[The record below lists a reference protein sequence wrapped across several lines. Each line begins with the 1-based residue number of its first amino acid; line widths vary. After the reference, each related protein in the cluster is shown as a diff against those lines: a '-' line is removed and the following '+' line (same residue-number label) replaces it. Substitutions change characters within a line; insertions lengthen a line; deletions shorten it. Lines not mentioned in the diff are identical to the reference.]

1 MQNLLIVLKPIF
13 EIGILTVFF
22 YNVIL
27 FIRGTSIIP
36 VLKVLVLLFVGFFLA
51 QKLHLYTINWVL
63 TKLFAILVIALLII
77 FQPELR
83 RALVHLGGG
92 SFFGFTAISKQSVID
107 EIALAISSLSQKK
120 IGALIAIER
129 EIGLKNYMETGVNL
143 ESIVSQAL
151 LTTIFM
157 PNTALHDGGVV
168 IQEDRIVAAA
178 CIFPLSRN
186 LNLEK
191 TMGTRHQAAIGLTEE
206 TDAMVLVVSEETG
219 TISLAYR
226 GKLSRGLDEMSVR
239 RILANIYNPQ
249 KKRIK

>member
-1 MQNLLIVLKPIF
+1 M
-13 EIGILTVFF
+13 
-22 YNVIL
+22 
-27 FIRGTSIIP
+27 
-36 VLKVLVLLFVGFFLA
+36 LLFVGFFLA
-51 QKLHLYTINWVL
+51 QKLNLYTINWVL